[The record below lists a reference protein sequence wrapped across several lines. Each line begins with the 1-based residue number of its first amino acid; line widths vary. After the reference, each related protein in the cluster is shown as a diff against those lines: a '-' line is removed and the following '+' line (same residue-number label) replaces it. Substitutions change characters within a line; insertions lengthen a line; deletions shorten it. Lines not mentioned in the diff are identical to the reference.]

1 MRRFVVMAISKPLS
15 TSKNHELIF
24 QVILHFVVLIFDAY
38 DRRHPRIEF
47 HEIMFFSNHALGALV
62 INYVLLSRYLYP
74 KKYLQF
80 FLYSLVTVFVVMLI
94 EEAFLERIYFPDTR
108 GRDAWRGIFGGGAM
122 YTLMD
127 VLPPIFILC
136 GFKFAWDALRK
147 QKEVEALTSV
157 VRESEIQFLKSQI
170 NPHFLFNN
178 LNNLYSYA
186 IKNAPETPQII
197 LELSEVLRYM
207 LYDCKAPQVPLIREA
222 EQLNN
227 FVNLSKLQI
236 QDRGTVNFKT
246 KGELSEFH
254 IAPLILI
261 VFLENAFKHSTSSQ
275 SDKINIDIDLSVDA
289 EGNMHF
295 TCKNTYEKDSNVE
308 NLAGGIGLENVQTRL
323 ALIYSDAYDLKIT
336 KTDSDYL
343 VSLTIDLNQTPES

>member
-24 QVILHFVVLIFDAY
+24 QFILHLVVLIFDAY

-47 HEIMFFSNHALGALV
+47 HEIIFFSNHALGALV

-127 VLPPIFILC
+127 VLPPIFILS

-207 LYDCKAPQVPLIREA
+207 LYDCKAPQVPLVREA

-246 KGELSEFH
+246 KGELSEFQ

-275 SDKINIDIDLSVDA
+275 SDKIDIDIELTVDA
-289 EGNMHF
+289 EGTMHF
-295 TCKNTYEKDSNVE
+295 NCKNTYEKDSNVE

-323 ALIYSDAYDLKIT
+323 ALIYSGAYDLKIT